1 MKWHLRL
8 LYHAVFIFGTHWC
21 LCGDYMWSYTI
32 RCQTGF
38 SVKASWV
45 HIKISWFWSFR
56 QRLILHDLG
65 HLVGLYLLISVPVS
79 SSVQSLGFSVCGW
92 LSWLTKGGCYLQ
104 IIVICVKVCLV
115 VIGWNLCLE
124 NHCINVPRLEKNS
137 WVTAIRHWTNVKVSD
152 RWLIN
157 VDQRV
162 FVMGCTSFK
171 CFSSKL
177 IEAKWQLCVL
187 RN

>member
-1 MKWHLRL
+1 MKWHPKS
-8 LYHAVFIFGTHWC
+8 LYSYLGPADVYVVTICDLIQSGVRQASLWKPVGFISKSHGSDHSDKDLF
-21 LCGDYMWSYTI
+21 
-32 RCQTGF
+32 
-38 SVKASWV
+38 
-45 HIKISWFWSFR
+45 
-56 QRLILHDLG
+56 LHDLG

-79 SSVQSLGFSVCGW
+79 SSVQSLGLSVCGW
-92 LSWLTKGGCYLQ
+92 LFWLTKGGCYLQ

-115 VIGWNLCLE
+115 VIGWNLCPE

-137 WVTAIRHWTNVKVSD
+137 GWQLLDIKPMWKCLID
-152 RWLIN
+152 GLIN

-162 FVMGCTSFK
+162 FVLGYTSFK